1 MRLSELNSQLED
13 ERFEKDRE
21 IKMLRERLEKLEASH
36 KSERDALEERWRNSR
51 DANARFE
58 KNIADRDELIAELQ
72 LRL

>member
-36 KSERDALEERWRNSR
+36 KSERDALEERWKTSR

>member
-21 IKMLRERLEKLEASH
+21 IKMLRERLGKLEASH
-36 KSERDALEERWRNSR
+36 KSERDALEERWRTSR